1 MAKENFKGGFLMVL
15 SRGAQKVE
23 RVTITLVPTADERS
37 FHNVPTTFS
46 PTNRS
51 YEWRHSSEISYM
63 LVPKKISSSEILV
76 DLFINPAKKGKL
88 LARDLPK
95 IVQSFVQK
103 KIESE
108 WRGLKLGGISRP
120 TAAIPPQKAFV
131 RGTIEEMLGA
141 DLGR

>member
-1 MAKENFKGGFLMVL
+1 MVL

-37 FHNVPTTFS
+37 FHNVPSTFS
-46 PTNRS
+46 TTNRS
-51 YEWRHSSEISYM
+51 YEWRHSADLSYM

-76 DLFINPAKKGKL
+76 DLFVSPAKKGKIVV
-88 LARDLPK
+88 RDVPK
-95 IVQSFVQK
+95 LIHNFVQK
-103 KIESE
+103 KIESD

-120 TAAIPPQKAFV
+120 TTAVPPQKTFM

-141 DLGR
+141 HLEH

>member
-1 MAKENFKGGFLMVL
+1 MVL
-15 SRGAQKVE
+15 SRGAHKVE

-37 FHNVPTTFS
+37 FHNVPSTFS

-51 YEWRHSSEISYM
+51 YEWRHSADINYM

-76 DLFINPAKKGKL
+76 DLFVNPSKKGKAVL
-88 LARDLPK
+88 RDLPK
-95 IVQSFVQK
+95 LVLSFVQK

-120 TAAIPPQKAFV
+120 TAAVPPQKAFV

-141 DLGR
+141 NLDH

>member
-1 MAKENFKGGFLMVL
+1 MVL

-37 FHNVPTTFS
+37 FHNVPSTFS
-46 PTNRS
+46 TVNRS
-51 YEWRHSSEISYM
+51 YEWRHSAELSYM

-76 DLFINPAKKGKL
+76 DLFVNPVKKGKIVL
-88 LARDLPK
+88 RDMPK
-95 IVQSFVQK
+95 VIQSFVQK

-120 TAAIPPQKAFV
+120 TAAVPLQKTFV

-141 DLGR
+141 HLEH

>member
-1 MAKENFKGGFLMVL
+1 MVL

-37 FHNVPTTFS
+37 FHNVPSTFS

-51 YEWRHSSEISYM
+51 YEWRHSADLSYM
-63 LVPKKISSSEILV
+63 LVPKRISNSEILV
-76 DLFINPAKKGKL
+76 DLFVNPVKKGKIVL
-88 LARDLPK
+88 RDMPK
-95 IVQSFVQK
+95 AIQSFVQK

-108 WRGLKLGGISRP
+108 WKGLKLGGISRP
-120 TAAIPPQKAFV
+120 TAAVPPQKTFV

-141 DLGR
+141 HLEH

>member
-1 MAKENFKGGFLMVL
+1 MVL

-37 FHNVPTTFS
+37 FRNVPSTFS

-51 YEWRHSSEISYM
+51 YEWRHSADISYM
-63 LVPKKISSSEILV
+63 LVPKRISSSEIQV
-76 DLFINPAKKGKL
+76 DLFVNPVKKGKIVL
-88 LARDLPK
+88 RDLPK
-95 IVQSFVQK
+95 VIQSFVQK

-108 WRGLKLGGISRP
+108 WKGLKLGSISRP
-120 TAAIPPQKAFV
+120 TAAVPPQKTFV

-141 DLGR
+141 NLER

>member
-1 MAKENFKGGFLMVL
+1 MVL

-37 FHNVPTTFS
+37 FHNVPSTFS

-51 YEWRHSSEISYM
+51 YEWRHSSDMSYM

-76 DLFINPAKKGKL
+76 DLFVNPVKKGKIVI
-88 LARDLPK
+88 RDVPK
-95 IVQSFVQK
+95 LIHNFVQK
-103 KIESE
+103 KIDSE

-120 TAAIPPQKAFV
+120 TSAVPPQKTFM

-141 DLGR
+141 NLEQ